1 MNVIVVGALRELQH
15 LLLELSRRGHHVV
28 VVDNNVE
35 RIKALE
41 ERLDIPCY
49 NVDLLDYE
57 ALNSIGF
64 HRADVLIA
72 AHPEDSINL
81 VVSVYAKTE
90 GIPRIYA
97 VVSEEAIARA
107 LVGLNIV
114 RGIVLRGASVVATL
128 RELVYGVKILNV
140 GGSMS
145 LVVADTRTL
154 DHLVGARIGELRG
167 GDMEVLAVI
176 DKNGKYVTDVPD
188 DYVISEGVKIIAL
201 VKSEKLEESL
211 KLEF

>member
-1 MNVIVVGALRELQH
+1 
-15 LLLELSRRGHHVV
+15 
-28 VVDNNVE
+28 
-35 RIKALE
+35 
-41 ERLDIPCY
+41 
-49 NVDLLDYE
+49 
-57 ALNSIGF
+57 
-64 HRADVLIA
+64 
-72 AHPEDSINL
+72 
-81 VVSVYAKTE
+81 
-90 GIPRIYA
+90 
-97 VVSEEAIARA
+97 
-107 LVGLNIV
+107 GLNIV

>member
-57 ALNSIGF
+57 ALTSIGF

-107 LVGLNIV
+107 LVGL
-114 RGIVLRGASVVATL
+114 
-128 RELVYGVKILNV
+128 
-140 GGSMS
+140 
-145 LVVADTRTL
+145 
-154 DHLVGARIGELRG
+154 
-167 GDMEVLAVI
+167 
-176 DKNGKYVTDVPD
+176 
-188 DYVISEGVKIIAL
+188 
-201 VKSEKLEESL
+201 
-211 KLEF
+211 